1 MKTNQTPGIR
11 HTKNS
16 GRLKSGAFESSTRLT
31 PQHLQPTLSELRKL
45 RTKTSAAHN
54 LSAENYSSLSKKR
67 KAKRVKQCE
76 RFISFHLTAFQRA
89 VCGHGTVT
97 HFKAVSHC
105 CYEGDAAVWGTA
117 RRNRWPLPC
126 SPALVSQGA
135 SESSSL
141 LYQECRFYNN
151 INCRLTKNG
160 VTAQTMSPGH
170 CVRKV
175 SASALTTPKFCF
187 FVAGGHK
194 TRGYEVKFALAELPQ
209 PTVHRWWGEH
219 CGRTKDH
226 GFEKFPFLISA
237 CLW

>member
-1 MKTNQTPGIR
+1 MTFFLPLCPFHPFCLLWVCSCPVGGLVAVLLRMHVTVLQAGSKKTLYDWMKTNQTPGIR

-67 KAKRVKQCE
+67 KAKWVKQCE

-97 HFKAVSHC
+97 HFKAVSHSRDDA
-105 CYEGDAAVWGTA
+105 GDAAVWGTA

-135 SESSSL
+135 SL
-141 LYQECRFYNN
+141 
-151 INCRLTKNG
+151 RLNSEQFLVTSG
-160 VTAQTMSPGH
+160 VS
-170 CVRKV
+170 
-175 SASALTTPKFCF
+175 
-187 FVAGGHK
+187 
-194 TRGYEVKFALAELPQ
+194 
-209 PTVHRWWGEH
+209 
-219 CGRTKDH
+219 
-226 GFEKFPFLISA
+226 FLQQY
-237 CLW
+237 